1 MKAIP
6 IKKHGRRQGWSAAVK
21 AGITLAVVAAV
32 FLEVF
37 PVVHSMKSG
46 PETSAVHG
54 PLTPSP
60 PAPSFVPNP
69 MPSPEQLEKMER
81 ADPSPTF

>member
-21 AGITLAVVAAV
+21 VGVALAVVAAV

-37 PVVHSMKSG
+37 PVVHSMKTG
-46 PETSAVHG
+46 AETATVQG
-54 PLTPSP
+54 RLTPSS

-69 MPSPEQLEKMER
+69 MPSREQLEKMER